1 MERGDAGSLGATL
14 ETAPAAVRPLPLRW
28 CPESPDFDQAALGE
42 ALRVLA
48 TVAALEEHVRPQ
60 GEEAGGVEAEVARL
74 NQKVQLLM
82 EMVGSLIRAQL
93 SLPKA
98 ASVRL
103 TAAGLRWQT
112 DMPPALDSR
121 GMIELWLH
129 PACPDPLRL
138 PARVLAVSSD
148 SPTTVEAAFEE
159 LPEVLS
165 GALEK
170 LVFLRHRRELAES
183 RQLRRG

>member
-1 MERGDAGSLGATL
+1 MDRGDAGSLGATL

-28 CPESPDFDQAALGE
+28 CAETPEFDQAALAE

-60 GEEAGGVEAEVARL
+60 GEEAGGLEAEVARL

-82 EMVGSLIRAQL
+82 EMVGGLVRAQL

-98 ASVRL
+98 VPVRL
-103 TAAGLRWQT
+103 TAVGLRWQT
-112 DMPPALDSR
+112 ETPPSLDSR
-121 GMIELWLH
+121 GVIEIWLH
-129 PACPDPLRL
+129 PACPEPLRL
-138 PARVLAVSSD
+138 PARVLAVSGD
-148 SPTTVEAAFEE
+148 SPATVEAAFDE
-159 LPEVLS
+159 LPEVFS